1 MMRSKGKSTG
11 GSDGGYVIWVDEML
25 DTHAR
30 ITKKIRSF
38 YKLPTL
44 SLIFKL
50 NLYIIKYKF
59 A

>member
-11 GSDGGYVIWVDEML
+11 GCDEGYVIRAVEML

-30 ITKKIRSF
+30 IAKKIKSF

-44 SLIFKL
+44 NLIFKL
-50 NLYIIKYKF
+50 NLYIIK
-59 A
+59 